1 MRRIAIDRERPDASA
16 LRTAADI
23 LNGGGVIVFP
33 TDTLYGLIGRLDRPA
48 ALERIRQIKQQDDD
62 KPMPCLAVDAPTA
75 LAAYFPQS
83 PRLNALA
90 DRLWPGPVT
99 LIGPAMPHLVGAAT
113 GNGPCIGIRVP
124 DMPAIIRLGHLCD
137 GALLAATSANPHGRL
152 AAVNA
157 AMMREYFGETDD
169 LTFFDAGVLDSLGST
184 VVDLS
189 VEPPRLVRRGE
200 MPFELVERVLG
211 RPLAEVLVRH
221 DERLQDLM
229 HGPLKI
235 IQKTSGF
242 RYSIDAL
249 LLAAFTA
256 FEPEDRIADIGCG
269 SGVIPLLVA
278 GRGARKVV
286 GIEHQ
291 EEIADMAARSIR
303 ANGLNHRASVV
314 CGDARRIDDL
324 FPAGSFDVVCANPP
338 YYPAGSG
345 HHSPDE
351 AKAASR
357 HELTMTLADAVRAA
371 AWLVREGG
379 RFFLIHLHAREDE
392 VVAQFQANRLAP
404 VRLRRVVT
412 KPGQE
417 PRFILV
423 EGRKVARE
431 DQARGFPDVIPD
443 LALHDADGHF
453 TKDADAFL
461 APIQISSISAG

>member
-1 MRRIAIDRERPDASA
+1 MRRIAIDRERPDASV

-23 LNGGGVIVFP
+23 LNAGGVIVFP
-33 TDTLYGLIGRLDRPA
+33 TDTLYGLICRLDRPA
-48 ALERIRQIKQQDDD
+48 AMERIKQIKQQDDY
-62 KPMPCLAVDAPTA
+62 KAMPCLAPDVPTA
-75 LAAYFPQS
+75 LAAYFPHP
-83 PRLNALA
+83 PRLNVLA
-90 DRLWPGPVT
+90 DHLWPGPIT
-99 LIGPAMPHLVGAAT
+99 LIGSAMPHLIGAAT
-113 GNGPCIGIRVP
+113 GDGPYIGIRVP
-124 DMPAIIRLGHLCD
+124 DLPALTRLGRLCE
-137 GALLAATSANPHGRL
+137 GALLVATSANPHGKL
-152 AAVNA
+152 AAMNT
-157 AMMREYFGETDD
+157 AMMRDYFGDVED

-189 VEPPRLVRRGE
+189 VEPPKLIRRGE
-200 MPFELVERVLG
+200 MPFEIVERVLG
-211 RPLAEVLVRH
+211 RPLAEVVVRP

-229 HGPLKI
+229 RGPLRI
-235 IQKTSGF
+235 IQKKSGF

-256 FEPEDRIADIGCG
+256 FEADDRIADIGCG
-269 SGVIPLLVA
+269 SGVIPLLLA
-278 GRGARKVV
+278 GRGVRKVV

-314 CGDARRIDDL
+314 CGDARRVDDL

-338 YYPAGSG
+338 YYPADSG
-345 HHSPDE
+345 YHSPDE

-379 RFFLIHLHAREDE
+379 RFFLIHLRAREDE
-392 VVAQFQANRLAP
+392 VIAQLHANRLAP
-404 VRLRRVVT
+404 RRLRRVVT

-423 EGRKVARE
+423 EGHKVARE
-431 DQARGFPDVIPD
+431 EQARGFPDVIPD
-443 LALHDADGHF
+443 LALHDAEGRF
-453 TKDADAFL
+453 TSDAEAFL
-461 APIQISSISAG
+461 ATIQDSSISLG